1 MSIIDVRDERIIAA
15 IQQLISLCGGDPA
28 TLAGD
33 LTLQMIQTSL
43 RFMLDGNDLGK
54 MKLVT
59 RALKEM
65 RHAYQVFSEYPDAQ
79 VVSIFGSART
89 PEEHPDYLAA
99 QQFSISMA
107 KLGWMCMTGAGNG
120 IMKAGLEG
128 SQKAGSFGLSIRL
141 PFEAPTNSWVEG
153 DAKLM
158 MFRYF
163 FTRKLM
169 FLSHANA
176 IAAFPGGVGTLDEL
190 FEVLTL
196 MQTGKSAI
204 VPLVLVEGA
213 AGQYWQEWQK
223 YFDEHLLANSWVSEE
238 DRYFYHI
245 ATSSEDAVGN
255 ITQFYK
261 RYHSSRYVKD
271 VLVIRLLSPLTD
283 PQVEELNDQFS
294 KVVASGKIE
303 IIAALPEE
311 KDNLD
316 LPRLAFVHTRKEF
329 GLIRALIDRIN
340 SY

>member
-1 MSIIDVRDERIIAA
+1 
-15 IQQLISLCGGDPA
+15 
-28 TLAGD
+28 
-33 LTLQMIQTSL
+33 
-43 RFMLDGNDLGK
+43 MLDGNDLGK

-176 IAAFPGGVGTLDEL
+176 VAAFPGGVGTLDEL

-294 KVVASGKIE
+294 RVVASGKIKA
-303 IIAALPEE
+303 IAALPEE

-316 LPRLAFVHTRKEF
+316 LARLAFVHTRKEF